1 MSGGGKKIIQPNT
14 GWPNVNYEVYWI
26 EEKNLDL
33 IRVSKMKSYKSSIFT
48 RFKWVFAT

>member
-26 EEKNLDL
+26 EAKKIL
-33 IRVSKMKSYKSSIFT
+33 I
-48 RFKWVFAT
+48 